1 MQMAIPYRMGS
12 FCLVGLLAGLSF
24 FLPVGDSHRS
34 SQVSAAVFPTGV
46 ARTYSESREAGD
58 VNLKDS
64 RVYIYVGKTGLGHNH
79 GVEGRLKSGR
89 IQLGQPENAG
99 ELVFDMT
106 SFDAD
111 TDAARRYVGLEGST
125 DKSTR
130 QQVNTNMKGAD
141 VLNVQKFP
149 LATFR
154 IASAKLLQEK
164 GRQGLPE
171 YQLDGRFTLHGV
183 TQPLRFQATGEELD
197 GRIHLRGSFS
207 ILQTNYGIRPYSRAF
222 GAVGVTDKL
231 TIYGDLWLEAA
242 TTISD
247 VSE

>member
-12 FCLVGLLAGLSF
+12 LCLSGLLTGLSF
-24 FLPVGDSHRS
+24 FPAAGDSHGSR
-34 SQVSAAVFPTGV
+34 QVSAAVVPMGG
-46 ARTYSESREAGD
+46 ARVFSGSREAGD

-89 IQLGQPENAG
+89 VQLGQPENAG

-111 TDAARRYVGLEGST
+111 TDASRRYVGLEGST

-130 QQVNTNMKGAD
+130 QQVNVNMKGAD

-154 IASAKLLQEK
+154 ITSAKLLQEK

-183 TQPLRFQATGEELD
+183 TQPLRFQATGEEKD

-207 ILQTNYGIRPYSRAF
+207 ILQTNYGIRPYSKAF

-242 TTISD
+242 VITNGT
-247 VSE
+247 SE

>member
-1 MQMAIPYRMGS
+1 MRV
-12 FCLVGLLAGLSF
+12 FCLFGLLAGLG
-24 FLPVGDSHRS
+24 FLQATVNTYGSR
-34 SQVSAAVFPTGV
+34 QVSAAFIAPGV
-46 ARTYSESREAGD
+46 ALRLSERGESGN

-64 RVYIYVGKTGLGHNH
+64 RVYIFVGKTGLGHNH
-79 GVEGRLKSGR
+79 GVEGRLKSGNL
-89 IQLGQPENAG
+89 QLGAAENAG
-99 ELVFDMT
+99 ELIFDMT

-130 QQVNTNMKGAD
+130 QQVNVNMKGAD

-154 IASAKLLQEK
+154 ITSARLLQEK
-164 GRQGLPE
+164 GREGFPE
-171 YQLDGRFTLHGV
+171 YRLDGRFTLHGV
-183 TQPLRFQATGEELD
+183 TQPLRFQASGEEKD

-207 ILQTNYGIRPYSRAF
+207 ILQSDYGVRPYSKAF

-242 TTISD
+242 VKKAGTT
-247 VSE
+247 E